1 MNVEWFDLP
10 EVAREAVT
18 DGIRSGRD
26 LILRRLAEGDYQ
38 DVESPWREPEVI
50 AAIYN
55 AALVRLG
62 ATP

>member
-38 DVESPWREPEVI
+38 DVEAPWREPEVI